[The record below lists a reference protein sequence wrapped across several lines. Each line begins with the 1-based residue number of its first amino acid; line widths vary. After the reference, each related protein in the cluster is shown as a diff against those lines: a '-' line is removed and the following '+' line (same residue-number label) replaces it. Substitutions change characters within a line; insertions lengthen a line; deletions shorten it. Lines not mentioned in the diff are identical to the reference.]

1 LPAGSNDAAVLIT
14 LNLDA
19 TTAQVESA
27 RNASSGAALIEI
39 YKVPQLT
46 ISPFQTALLQPRVH
60 GRSRVGR
67 GELREQPPGEQRR
80 LFRPSAQGAI

>member
-1 LPAGSNDAAVLIT
+1 LPAGSNHAAVLIAV
-14 LNLDA
+14 NFDG

-46 ISPFQTALLQPRVH
+46 ISPFQTALLQPRFH
-60 GRSRVGR
+60 SRSRVGR
-67 GELREQPPGEQRR
+67 GEM
-80 LFRPSAQGAI
+80 RP

>member
-1 LPAGSNDAAVLIT
+1 LPAGSNDAAVLLT

-46 ISPFQTALLQPRVH
+46 ISPFRAALL
-60 GRSRVGR
+60 
-67 GELREQPPGEQRR
+67 
-80 LFRPSAQGAI
+80 

>member
-39 YKVPQLT
+39 YEVWQLT
-46 ISPFQTALLQPRVH
+46 ISQFRSALLQPRFH
-60 GRSRVGR
+60 SRSRVGL
-67 GELREQPPGEQRR
+67 GEMRPQPPGEQRW
-80 LFRPSAQGAI
+80 LFRPGAQGVI